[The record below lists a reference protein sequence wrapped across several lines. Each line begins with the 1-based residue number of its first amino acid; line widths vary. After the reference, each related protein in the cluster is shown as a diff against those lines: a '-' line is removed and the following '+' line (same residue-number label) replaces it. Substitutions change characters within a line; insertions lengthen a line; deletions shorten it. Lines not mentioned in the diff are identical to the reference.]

1 MKIFIEEQKFNQ
13 PFVLIGLSVA
23 FIVVSIT
30 TFQNWEAINQESLS
44 SKTHKII
51 LDNNQYRQGR
61 SKEQVESSY
70 LGASIAIGA
79 LVFLTLIAII
89 FS

>member
-44 SKTHKII
+44 SKIGSLSGII
-51 LDNNQYRQGR
+51 IVLF
-61 SKEQVESSY
+61 V
-70 LGASIAIGA
+70 
-79 LVFLTLIAII
+79 
-89 FS
+89 